1 MLVTNTTLKHDSKRQ
16 LLIEGSSS
24 PSLRNTENCSKKK
37 SKFTNIS
44 NVLESSISAD
54 DKHEKFSEF

>member
-1 MLVTNTTLKHDSKRQ
+1 MLVINTTLKHDSKRQ
-16 LLIEGSSS
+16 LLIEGSSTVF
-24 PSLRNTENCSKKK
+24 LYIIQKIAVKK

-44 NVLESSISAD
+44 NVLESFISAN